1 MEVTD
6 PIEVAADMIL
16 ILSELSGR
24 QPPECFAIRCSAG
37 KLPEGADDRFV
48 IDIDLEW
55 GALAITDVARDDVFS
70 LDDGVGNSRRLL
82 GSL

>member
-24 QPPECFAIRCSAG
+24 HPPEFFAIRCSAG

-55 GALAITDVARDDVFS
+55 GALAITDVARDDVLP
-70 LDDGVGNSRRLL
+70 LDNGVGNSRRLL